1 MSTDTSASRAAAPP
15 GAPDRSRIGEAV
27 RRLVVTESRLSVDP
41 RTISE
46 DEPLNGPLLKV
57 NSLGFLGM
65 LIRLEDDLGIAL
77 PDDLF
82 VGRSFRTVGDLAALV
97 TTAAQAAQA
106 AQAAEAA
113 R

>member
-1 MSTDTSASRAAAPP
+1 MSVHTPASSAPP
-15 GAPDRSRIGEAV
+15 ASAPSGAPDRDRIAHAV

-41 RTISE
+41 RSISD
-46 DEPLNGPLLKV
+46 DEPLNGELLKV

-82 VGRSFRTVGDLAALV
+82 VGRTFTTVGDLAVLV
-97 TTAAQAAQA
+97 TTAA
-106 AQAAEAA
+106 EAA

>member
-1 MSTDTSASRAAAPP
+1 MSSETPVSIAPTAST
-15 GAPDRSRIGEAV
+15 APDHDRIADAV

-41 RTISE
+41 ATITE

-65 LIRLEDDLGIAL
+65 LIRLEDDLGLSL

-82 VGRSFRTVGDLAALV
+82 VGRSFTTVRDLIDLV
-97 TTAAQAAQA
+97 ATAA
-106 AQAAEAA
+106 ETG

>member
-1 MSTDTSASRAAAPP
+1 MSTDASVSSAAVPP
-15 GAPDRSRIGEAV
+15 GAPDRARIGEAV

-41 RTISE
+41 RTISD

-65 LIRLEDDLGIAL
+65 LIRLEEDLGIAL

-82 VGRSFRTVGDLAALV
+82 VGRTFSTVADLTALV
-97 TTAAQAAQA
+97 ATAA
-106 AQAAEAA
+106 ETA

>member
-1 MSTDTSASRAAAPP
+1 MSSEPSVSTAPP
-15 GAPDRSRIGEAV
+15 LSTAPDRDRIAAAV

-41 RTISE
+41 ATISE

-65 LIRLEDDLGIAL
+65 LIRLEDDLGLAL

-82 VGRSFRTVGDLAALV
+82 VGRSFATVRDLIDLV
-97 TTAAQAAQA
+97 AT
-106 AQAAEAA
+106 AAEAA